1 MDLLGL
7 ARYVGA
13 PTAAGTIWLH
23 LFLEVQFTYLH
34 PSLVRNTT
42 ICKKLLYVRNNT
54 KVASFFFSFCMFL
67 QFRCE
72 TNVSTDDVVHLV
84 LSEVICAASK
94 LRQKK

>member
-34 PSLVRNTT
+34 PSLVRNT
-42 ICKKLLYVRNNT
+42 T

>member
-13 PTAAGTIWLH
+13 SPAAGTIRLH
-23 LFLEVQFTYLH
+23 LFLKVQFPYLH

-42 ICKKLLYVRNNT
+42 
-54 KVASFFFSFCMFL
+54 KVASLFFSFCTFL
-67 QFRCE
+67 PFHCGE
-72 TNVSTDDVVHLV
+72 TNLSTYDVVRLV

-94 LRQKK
+94 LRQKKKKIIVCI